1 MLEDSKTEL
10 YRLIEA
16 LPESEALIAKKFME
30 FLISVSGDPLL
41 NAFLK
46 APEDDELLAAQD
58 LKDLKIAE
66 KALAEGKVKEWGEV
80 KKDLGL

>member
-1 MLEDSKTEL
+1 MQEDSKTEL
-10 YRLIEA
+10 HRLIDA
-16 LPESEALIAKKFME
+16 LPESEALIAKRFME
-30 FLISVSGDPLL
+30 FLISMSGDPLL

-46 APEDDELLAAQD
+46 APVDNELLAAQD

-66 KALAEGKVKEWGEV
+66 KAIGEGKVKEWGEV